1 MPTRIAI
8 ILSATT
14 AALLAIALPPIAK
27 RGHST
32 FSENQ
37 NVPFSRV
44 VASSERFT
52 PPQDLQPCLRR
63 PRDNAVQL
71 CQAVCGCSPCVPW
84 QEGEPGEYVDHAR
97 TAHVPVY
104 RIRVDDMLRCVYR
117 ITRNEM
123 TRPYQLNVGDEV
135 SVESFSDA
143 ALNRS
148 LIIQP
153 DGSITLRL
161 LGQVHAAHLTVT
173 QLRDDLE
180 RAYSKLYKVPSIT
193 VTPLKV
199 NTKLDDLRAT
209 IDGRAGIAGGQGIE
223 VRVTPDGSIS
233 LPAVGPVPVQGLTLE
248 EVERELNLRY
258 ALEVEGIEIT
268 PILETRAPRYVYV
281 LGEVKLPGRYV
292 LEGPTTVMQAI
303 SMGGSWNVGANLK
316 QVVIFRRG
324 DDWRLMA
331 TMVDLQGALAGK
343 CKCPGGEIWLG
354 DSDVVLIP
362 KSTILQAD
370 DFINLV
376 FTRGIYGVM
385 PFTTSY
391 EFGLAATVLK

>member
-1 MPTRIAI
+1 MRNGIAM
-8 ILSATT
+8 LLAGSTV
-14 AALLAIALPPIAK
+14 ALLAIAPASK
-27 RGHST
+27 QRGHST
-32 FSENQ
+32 FLENQ
-37 NVPFSRV
+37 NVPFSQAFSQAANFKPV
-44 VASSERFT
+44 E
-52 PPQDLQPCLRR
+52 DLQPALCR

-71 CQAVCGCSPCVPW
+71 CQAVCDCSPCSPW
-84 QEGEPGEYVDHAR
+84 QEGGPGEYVDHSR
-97 TAHVPVY
+97 TPHVPVY

-117 ITRNEM
+117 ITRNE
-123 TRPYQLNVGDEV
+123 TNQPYRLNVGDEV
-135 SVESFSDA
+135 LVESFSDA

-161 LGQVHAAHLTVT
+161 LGQVQAAHLTVP
-173 QLRDDLE
+173 QLRDGLE
-180 RAYSKLYKVPSIT
+180 KDYTKFYKVPSIT
-193 VTPLKV
+193 VTPVRV
-199 NTKLDDLRAT
+199 NTKLEDLRAT
-209 IDGRAGIAGGQGIE
+209 VDARAGTGGQGLE

-258 ALEVEGIEIT
+258 MLKVDGIEVT

-281 LGEVKLPGRYV
+281 LGEVKLPGRYA

-316 QVVIFRRG
+316 QVVVFRRG

-331 TMVDLQGALAGK
+331 TMLDLQGALAGK
-343 CKCPGGEIWLG
+343 CKCPAGEIWLG
-354 DSDVVLIP
+354 DSDVVLVP
-362 KSTILQAD
+362 KSPILQAD

-376 FTRGIYGVM
+376 FTRGIYGVL

-391 EFGLAATVLK
+391 EFGLSTVIK

>member
-1 MPTRIAI
+1 
-8 ILSATT
+8 
-14 AALLAIALPPIAK
+14 
-27 RGHST
+27 
-32 FSENQ
+32 
-37 NVPFSRV
+37 
-44 VASSERFT
+44 
-52 PPQDLQPCLRR
+52 
-63 PRDNAVQL
+63 
-71 CQAVCGCSPCVPW
+71 VPW